1 MNKTRCILIGVLLLI
16 STFTIAEQLFTPEQL
31 REDLDFLVSKIVAEF
46 YNPWL
51 KVDEDVFWNLV
62 AEKRAQLDHDM
73 TWSEFYMIAA
83 PLIAILHDQ
92 HSMLCPPTDAEIKVF
107 PFRLRRVN
115 GYAVVVNSIC
125 KLPVGAI
132 VTKINGI
139 PIENIIEELQVYGSS
154 ETLESSLNWRV
165 NYFIQALPEWWG
177 IEEFEITY
185 LRRDGK
191 KTLKIESASSKD
203 YKWVPQPVRKR
214 SPSFE
219 LHGSIGVLKI
229 PSFNGS
235 FRQEIIDRMEEALDS
250 YITDLIIDVRS
261 NPGGDLEP
269 VISLMEYLVDK
280 PTELTIGIGS
290 KSHTREG
297 TKYIV
302 SKYNIYIYPAEK
314 HFSGR
319 VWILTDENVFSASLR
334 FLSYTLKADIGTIL
348 GERSSE
354 TANFGSNRKGYLLP
368 NTKCIANLSKA
379 RILLLEEGR
388 HIEPDIP
395 INLSLEEKISWIIGE
410 ADPMLDKALKI
421 VKEAQKGGYSS
432 SE

>member
-1 MNKTRCILIGVLLLI
+1 MNKIICILIGILLI
-16 STFTIAEQLFTPEQL
+16 ASTFTIAEQLFTPEQL
-31 REDLDFLVSKIVAEF
+31 REDLDFLVSKIVEEF

-83 PLIAILHDQ
+83 PLVAILHDQ

-191 KTLKIESASSKD
+191 K
-203 YKWVPQPVRKR
+203 
-214 SPSFE
+214 
-219 LHGSIGVLKI
+219 
-229 PSFNGS
+229 
-235 FRQEIIDRMEEALDS
+235 
-250 YITDLIIDVRS
+250 
-261 NPGGDLEP
+261 
-269 VISLMEYLVDK
+269 
-280 PTELTIGIGS
+280 
-290 KSHTREG
+290 
-297 TKYIV
+297 
-302 SKYNIYIYPAEK
+302 
-314 HFSGR
+314 
-319 VWILTDENVFSASLR
+319 
-334 FLSYTLKADIGTIL
+334 
-348 GERSSE
+348 
-354 TANFGSNRKGYLLP
+354 
-368 NTKCIANLSKA
+368 
-379 RILLLEEGR
+379 
-388 HIEPDIP
+388 
-395 INLSLEEKISWIIGE
+395 
-410 ADPMLDKALKI
+410 
-421 VKEAQKGGYSS
+421 
-432 SE
+432 